1 MTGKIILKELRETGV
16 PADSVP
22 STSKDAGRP
31 NESHSTKSV
40 ESEDGINEHDD
51 IQEVW
56 PIKMWHQPLGFSH
69 MIQVSMQCYGHDK
82 WHCMAIYITE
92 KSLKNNYLL

>member
-16 PADSVP
+16 PADRVP

-31 NESHSTKSV
+31 NESHSTTMSV

-51 IQEVW
+51 IQEV
-56 PIKMWHQPLGFSH
+56 
-69 MIQVSMQCYGHDK
+69 
-82 WHCMAIYITE
+82 
-92 KSLKNNYLL
+92 